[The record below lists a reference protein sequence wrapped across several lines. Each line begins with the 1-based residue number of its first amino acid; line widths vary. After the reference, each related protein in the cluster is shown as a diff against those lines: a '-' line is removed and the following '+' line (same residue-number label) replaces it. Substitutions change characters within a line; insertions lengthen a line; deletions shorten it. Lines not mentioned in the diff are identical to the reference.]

1 MMVRTE
7 QCVPVL
13 VMVVGVGVLAACGQ
27 DDPPAA
33 DPAPNPAT
41 SIALPTAAA
50 TPAAA
55 AGWTMPTGVFRK
67 GDRAAGLL
75 ELHVA
80 PGRFLLYDVG
90 DGTPDL
96 GYAADC
102 VPDDPSRVTCTGP
115 DGFRIVFAWSGT
127 DDVLQLTL
135 PGGERNDQEVF
146 EGAQWTRVS

>member
-1 MMVRTE
+1 M
-7 QCVPVL
+7 
-13 VMVVGVGVLAACGQ
+13 VMVLGVGLLAACGP
-27 DDPPAA
+27 DAAPAA

-41 SIALPTAAA
+41 SIALPTAVSTAGETA
-50 TPAAA
+50 AAA

-80 PGRFLLYDVG
+80 PGRFLLYDLA

-102 VPDDPSRVTCTGP
+102 VPDDASTVACTGP